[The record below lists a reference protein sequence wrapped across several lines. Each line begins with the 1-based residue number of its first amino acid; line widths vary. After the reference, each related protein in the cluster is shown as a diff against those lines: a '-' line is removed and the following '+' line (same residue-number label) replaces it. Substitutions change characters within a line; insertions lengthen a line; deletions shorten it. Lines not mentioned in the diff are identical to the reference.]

1 VSRWIKVT
9 LVVLVGVVALLA
21 LNAVTVT
28 NSTKDAE
35 RNVEGAELVETS
47 NGALQV
53 LEQGDPAAS
62 PVVLLHGAAGSLR
75 WFESVV
81 PLLAERHR
89 VISVD
94 LLGHGGSDKPSTGYE
109 ISDQANAV
117 AEALAK
123 RDVVGATVVGHS
135 LGGTVAVALA
145 EQSPELASR
154 LVILDQAPND
164 SYEQNSA
171 DSAVLSAPL
180 IGPAIWRLSQIGPT
194 SAVRDQYEIAFA
206 PGFNIASGF
215 ENPDQVVDD
224 LRAMTY
230 TSFNEPLEAEGDYTD
245 LRSLDERLRAIEV
258 PLLVVFGVEDQ
269 VYGAEE
275 SLAPYESVAGVQTQL
290 LEGVGHTPN
299 VEAPEETAALIEAF
313 IARTAAAERAARK
326 AEAARQAK
334 KVEARKAARAE
345 AREKREKRQA
355 AKKEQ
360 GKGDAGK

>member
-1 VSRWIKVT
+1 MSRWIKVA

-21 LNAVTVT
+21 LNAVAVT

-35 RNVEGAELVETS
+35 RDVEGAELIETS
-47 NGALQV
+47 NGTLQV

-62 PVVLLHGAAGSLR
+62 PVVLLHGAAGSMR
-75 WFESVV
+75 WFESMAS
-81 PLLAERHR
+81 LLAESHR

-109 ISDQANAV
+109 ITDQANAI
-117 AEALAK
+117 AEALA
-123 RDVVGATVVGHS
+123 RLDVVGATIVGQS
-135 LGGTVAVALA
+135 LGGTVAIAIA

-154 LVILDQAPND
+154 LVILDQAPTD

-171 DSAVLSAPL
+171 SSGVLTAPL
-180 IGPAIWRLSQIGPT
+180 VGPAIWRLSQIGPT

-230 TSFNEPLEAEGDYTD
+230 TSFTEPLDAEGAYTD

-258 PLLVVFGVEDQ
+258 PLLVAFGAEDQ
-269 VYGAEE
+269 IYVAEE
-275 SLAPYESVAGVQTQL
+275 SLAAYESVAGVQTEI

-299 VEAPEETAALIEAF
+299 VEAPEQTAALIQAF
-313 IARTAAAERAARK
+313 IVRTEAAERAARK
-326 AEAARQAK
+326 AEAARAAK
-334 KVEARKAARAE
+334 KAEARKAARAK
-345 AREKREKRQA
+345 ARAKRQA
-355 AKKEQ
+355 KKKQ
-360 GKGDAGK
+360 GQDDSGK